1 MYVELTFPLI
11 SYRWFLLVGKKSYT
25 VLTFCFSNWSIHSK
39 RQTDCVLWWS
49 TSMGGSCF
57 STCLESGSF
66 PKSVPDST
74 ALRSSLHWVTCM
86 KTTLCTEIWRWVAGR
101 WGWLL
106 DMRDKVLR
114 VWLETAEMWFRNV
127 SVWSSASKTPES
139 RFGMLELLFSLS
151 LCLSLWF
158 FPSPCLSSCLTVSL
172 TLSLSLSF
180 SLLSVSHSLSFP
192 PLTHPLFVSV
202 CCIWRVDC
210 SMKMAISSWSWAA
223 WGLFFVGCVYMFK
236 DLILFL
242 LTCIQ
247 LERVVLDKIATPA

>member
-106 DMRDKVLR
+106 DMRDKVLH

-172 TLSLSLSF
+172 TLSLSLSLSLF
-180 SLLSVSHSLSFP
+180 SLCLTHSLSLHSP
-192 PLTHPLFVSV
+192 TPS
-202 CCIWRVDC
+202 
-210 SMKMAISSWSWAA
+210 
-223 WGLFFVGCVYMFK
+223 
-236 DLILFL
+236 LFL
-242 LTCIQ
+242 CVAFGELTAVWRWLYQ
-247 LERVVLDKIATPA
+247 VDLGLHEGSSLLDVYTCSRT